1 MKNQA
6 EDKKF
11 KGYIH
16 VYTGNGKGKTTAAL
30 GLALRA
36 AGHGFKTYFGQFLK
50 GQDYGELSAV
60 HKLSPLITIEQFGRK
75 GFIHVTEN
83 PDQEDIDRARQGL
96 DKCTRMMESRKYRII
111 VLDEV
116 NVAVHF
122 NLFTEQDIHAFL
134 DKKPDSMEVILTG
147 RYAPESIIR
156 RADLVTE
163 MKEIKH
169 YYKKGIQARI
179 GIEK

>member
-1 MKNQA
+1 MKEKA
-6 EDKKF
+6 HKEPF
-11 KGYIH
+11 KGYVQ
-16 VYTGNGKGKTTAAL
+16 VYTGGGKGKTTAAL

-36 AGHGFKTYFGQFLK
+36 AGHGLRSYIGQFLK
-50 GQDYGELSAV
+50 GQDYGELTSV
-60 HKLSPLITIEQFGRK
+60 KKLSPFITIEQFGRK

-83 PDQEDIDRARQGL
+83 PDEEDIRRAKQGL
-96 DKCTRMMESRKYRII
+96 EKCFKAMKSRKYQII

-122 NLFTEQDIHAFL
+122 KILTEKDVHKLL
-134 DKKPDSMEVILTG
+134 DKKPEGVEVILTG
-147 RYAPESIIR
+147 RYAPESFLE

-163 MKEIKH
+163 MEEIKH
-169 YYKKGIQARI
+169 YYKQGVQARE

>member
-1 MKNQA
+1 MEKKTD
-6 EDKKF
+6 DKKF

-36 AGHGFKTYFGQFLK
+36 AGHGFKTYFCQFLK
-50 GQDYGELSAV
+50 GQDYGELSAIR
-60 HKLSPLITIEQFGRK
+60 KLSPLITIEQFGRK

-83 PDQEDIDRARQGL
+83 PDQEDIDRARKGL
-96 DKCTRMMESRKYRII
+96 ERCTRMMESQKYRII

-122 NLFTEQDIHAFL
+122 HLFSENDIHDFL
-134 DKKPDSMEVILTG
+134 DKKPDEMEVILTG
-147 RYAPESIIR
+147 RYAPESFIQ

-169 YYKKGIQARI
+169 YFKKGIQART
-179 GIEK
+179 GIER